1 MQTLIP
7 DDVRVLCRPEEIPD
21 GDAIGFPA
29 APGGFTGLMAVRQG
43 GKVLVYLNSCPH
55 IGTPLDWMPNRFMSI
70 DKQFII
76 CATHGAEFT
85 VANGEC
91 LKGPCK
97 GDYLE
102 AVPLEM
108 RDGVI
113 CVAANAGL

>member
-7 DDVRVLCRPEEIPD
+7 DEVRSLCRPEDIPD
-21 GDAIGFPA
+21 GDAIGFPP

-43 GKVLVYLNSCPH
+43 DKVIVYLNSCPH
-55 IGTPLDWMPNRFMSI
+55 IGTPLDWMPNRFMSL

-76 CATHGAEFT
+76 CATHGAEFA
-85 VANGEC
+85 VSNGEC

-102 AVPLEM
+102 TVPHEM

-113 CVAANAGL
+113 CVPANAGL

>member
-7 DDVRVLCRPEEIPD
+7 DEIRHLCRPEEIPD
-21 GDAIGFPA
+21 GDALGFPP

-43 GKVLVYLNSCPH
+43 DTVNVYLNSCPH

-76 CATHGAEFT
+76 CATHGAEFAVST
-85 VANGEC
+85 GEC

-102 AVPLEM
+102 VVPHHIS
-108 RDGVI
+108 DGVI